1 MKRERASLVQ
11 QPEGLL
17 MKVDGIPSLGSDS
30 RRLSQT
36 GSTETTL
43 NLTFNVDFSIF
54 LDGIL
59 IEVDGKTLY
68 RSVSRRHSQTEST

>member
-1 MKRERASLVQ
+1 MFSGRRAFN
-11 QPEGLL
+11 E
-17 MKVDGIPSLGSDS
+17 VDGKALYRSDS

-36 GSTETTL
+36 ESTETTP
-43 NLTFNVDFSIF
+43 NLTFNVDFRAF
-54 LDGIL
+54 LDGNS